1 MKVED
6 NFLDQEELNQLQSF
20 FMSDQIAWRY
30 NDSAGLYDSD
40 NEFQFEHLFYIN
52 NSPSS
57 TKIEKLN
64 SLLIKIDTISIW
76 RIKANLL
83 TRTPD
88 VIEKSFHVDIG
99 QLTSEEKLQQWT
111 TSIFY
116 VNTNDGYTEFEDGTK
131 IHSVENRMITFPAN
145 LKHRG
150 TSCTDAKVRVIIN
163 FDYFNGET
171 KAMPFGLVPNR
182 GFFPYPIDR

>member
-83 TRTPD
+83 TRTPTI
-88 VIEKSFHVDIG
+88 VENEFHVDVGDI
-99 QLTSEEKLQQWT
+99 SEEKLKQLT

-116 VNTNDGYTEFEDGTK
+116 MNTNNGYTKFEDGTK
-131 IHSVENRMITFPAN
+131 VESVANRMVTFPAN
-145 LKHRG
+145 MKHTG
-150 TSCTDAKVRVIIN
+150 TSCTDEKTRIVIN
-163 FDYFNGET
+163 FNYF
-171 KAMPFGLVPNR
+171 KK
-182 GFFPYPIDR
+182 